1 MAITDLIT
9 LGPTGVSYPDYPTF
23 LEAYKAEYRA
33 IYGADANLDADAQ
46 DGQWLAI
53 QALAIYDTMQIA
65 AAVYSSQSPLTA
77 QSDALTRNVRING
90 LIRESATSSTV
101 TLTLVGTTGTVITNG
116 AATDSAGT
124 KWLLPSPTTIT
135 TGAGTSVVATAAVAG
150 DVTASAN
157 TITNIATPTQ
167 GWSSVTNPAAATPG
181 LPVESD
187 FDLRARQR
195 VSTMVPSLS
204 VFEGIVA
211 AVKAIN
217 GVGEVRGYENDTTTI
232 DANLIPAHSIAI
244 IAENAA
250 VPAVKASIAD
260 VIATKKTAGTAT
272 YAAPS
277 PTPIQVTV
285 TDAYGEQNVI
295 TFGSTGPAVI
305 KVVVRI
311 QKLGNYDATTDAII
325 KQAVADYISAIGI
338 GDDVYLSKLYSPAN
352 QDGTT
357 WGSTYIVDSIW
368 ANKNS
373 ASTPTS
379 SDNSNLSVAF
389 NEMPSCTA
397 ANVTVVGI

>member
-1 MAITDLIT
+1 MAIQDLIS

-46 DGQWLAI
+46 DGQWLAV

-77 QSDALTRNVRING
+77 QADALTRNVRING

-101 TLTLVGTTGTVITNG
+101 TLVLVGTTGTVITNG
-116 AATDSAGT
+116 AVTDAAGT

-135 TGAGTSVVATAAVAG
+135 TGAGTSVVATASVAG
-150 DVTASAN
+150 DITASAN
-157 TITNIATPTQ
+157 TIVNIATPTQ
-167 GWSSVTNPAAATPG
+167 GWTSVTNPAAASPG

-187 FDLRARQR
+187 YDLRARQR

-217 GVGEVRGYENDTTTI
+217 GVGEVRGYENDTTTT
-232 DANLIPAHSIAI
+232 DANGIPPHSIAI
-244 IAENAA
+244 IAENAWVTA
-250 VPAVKASIAD
+250 IQNEMAS

-272 YAAPS
+272 YASPS
-277 PTPIQVTV
+277 PPPINVTV
-285 TDAYGEQNVI
+285 TDIYGEQNVI
-295 TFGSTGPAVI
+295 TLGTVGPAII
-305 KVVVRI
+305 KVVVNI
-311 QKLGNYDATTDAII
+311 QKLGNYDATTDGII
-325 KQAVADYISAIGI
+325 KTAIADYISAISI
-338 GDDVYLSKLYSPAN
+338 GEDVYLSKLYSPAN

-357 WGSTYIVDSIW
+357 WGSTYIVKSIY

-373 ASTPTS
+373 GSTPGP
-379 SDNSNLSVAF
+379 SDNTDITVVF
-389 NEMPSCTA
+389 NELPSCIA